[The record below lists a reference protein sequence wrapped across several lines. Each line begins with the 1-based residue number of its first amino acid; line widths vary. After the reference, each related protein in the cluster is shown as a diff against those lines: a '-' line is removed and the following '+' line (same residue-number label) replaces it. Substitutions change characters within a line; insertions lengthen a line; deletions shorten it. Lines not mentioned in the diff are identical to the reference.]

1 MEFRGEDIWQRGL
14 REYIRLVAD
23 TLALTGDEYH
33 VQPNPPADAYLALHG
48 SLASFPDRDAALI
61 WDEDHG
67 WALAVEARCG
77 EDLIVTGYFGDDI
90 VPPPLSVAQF
100 VWRSCDGAGL
110 AAFEPPTSS
119 ERETVLV
126 RLAAYA
132 EPVLSSLPRRPRPGV
147 VTESVLIPGREK
159 V

>member
-1 MEFRGEDIWQRGL
+1 MEFRGEDTWQRGL
-14 REYIRLVAD
+14 REYVRLVAD

-61 WDEDHG
+61 WDENHG
-67 WALAVEARCG
+67 WAVAVEARCG

-90 VPPPLSVAQF
+90 VPSPLSVARF
-100 VWRSCDGAGL
+100 VRRSCEGAELG
-110 AAFEPPTSS
+110 AFEPPTSS
-119 ERETVLV
+119 EHENVLR

-132 EPVLSSLPRRPRPGV
+132 ELVPVTLPRDPG
-147 VTESVLIPGREK
+147 PAM
-159 V
+159 